1 MRIGLGKLIE
11 RRKGF
16 RAADGGASAV
26 EFAMVAPFLCA
37 LLLGMIDVGQA
48 LWYKSQVTNA
58 VQAGAQYAI
67 LKGFNAAAIQ
77 NAITGATGLTSI
89 QASPAPTQSCGCP
102 NATTGVVAAACSATC
117 SDGSTPATYVTVSA
131 QASYTWLVPYA
142 GSSNPATLSS
152 KSIVRIK

>member
-48 LWYKSQVTNA
+48 LWYKSRIVNA
-58 VQAGAQYAI
+58 AQAGAQYAI

-77 NAITGATGLTSI
+77 NAVTGATGLASI
-89 QASPAPTQSCGCP
+89 QATPAPTQSCGCP
-102 NATTGVVAAACSATC
+102 DATLGVVAASCAATC
-117 SDGSTPATYVTVSA
+117 SDGSTPATYVNVSA
-131 QASYTWLVPYA
+131 QASYTWLVPYP
-142 GSSNPATLSS
+142 GSSNPMTMSA
-152 KSIVRIK
+152 KSIVRIP